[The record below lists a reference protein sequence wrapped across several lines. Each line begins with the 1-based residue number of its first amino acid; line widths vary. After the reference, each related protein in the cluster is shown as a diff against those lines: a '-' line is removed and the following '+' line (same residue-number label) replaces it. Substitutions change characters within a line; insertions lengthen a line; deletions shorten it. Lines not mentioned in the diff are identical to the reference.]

1 MYFSKLKQAE
11 GTRQQTD
18 RFGGYWP
25 EDTAGAHQ
33 FYEMRNLCAD
43 AYPYLMP
50 RGRRTKV
57 YEGDS
62 PGGIHGGEKLL
73 YVDGTTLYYNGAACG
88 QVAAGEKQFVQM
100 GAQVLIL
107 PDKLVFDTQNQQ
119 LKAVEAQFST
129 VGAVDISLC
138 AWDGSDLG
146 EITVSATAPE
156 EPADGMLWLDTSAS
170 PQRLCQYAAAS
181 LCWVVRSDTAIR
193 IAAAGIGAL
202 FAAGDGISV
211 SGCANEALNGS
222 HILLDAAQDSIRLE
236 GLLAERFSQTAALTV
251 RRSMPDLDFAV
262 ELNNRIWGCS
272 SAAREIYACKLGD
285 PFNWNCFGGTAADSY
300 AVSVGSPG
308 AFTGAAVYQGA
319 ALFFKEDCLHKVLG
333 SKPAN
338 FQLTWAPIEGVR
350 TGAHRTLK
358 LAGGYLFYQAADGV
372 RVYGSS
378 GTTLLSGR
386 WGVAPAG
393 CAGAFSGKYY
403 LYLPGRG
410 LLVYDLA
417 SGLWHREDET
427 EVAGFACCGS
437 TLFAQLANG
446 EIWRL
451 AGEAVAGQEEGS
463 ISWQAESGAFPAA
476 LSGGS
481 YVSGLTLRVLLE
493 AGSTL
498 AVDLCYDDSGE
509 YTQVYAIAGGGKKT
523 YRLPILPRLAETVR
537 IRLRGQGDMRVYGLT
552 RRVREV

>member
-33 FYEMRNLCAD
+33 FYGMRNLCAD

-57 YEGDS
+57 YGGDS

-100 GAQVLIL
+100 GARVLIL

-156 EPADGMLWLDTSAS
+156 EPTDGMLWLDTSAS

-202 FAAGDGISV
+202 V
-211 SGCANEALNGS
+211 C
-222 HILLDAAQDSIRLE
+222 
-236 GLLAERFSQTAALTV
+236 
-251 RRSMPDLDFAV
+251 
-262 ELNNRIWGCS
+262 
-272 SAAREIYACKLGD
+272 
-285 PFNWNCFGGTAADSY
+285 
-300 AVSVGSPG
+300 VG
-308 AFTGAAVYQGA
+308 AY
-319 ALFFKEDCLHKVLG
+319 
-333 SKPAN
+333 
-338 FQLTWAPIEGVR
+338 
-350 TGAHRTLK
+350 
-358 LAGGYLFYQAADGV
+358 
-372 RVYGSS
+372 
-378 GTTLLSGR
+378 
-386 WGVAPAG
+386 
-393 CAGAFSGKYY
+393 
-403 LYLPGRG
+403 
-410 LLVYDLA
+410 
-417 SGLWHREDET
+417 
-427 EVAGFACCGS
+427 
-437 TLFAQLANG
+437 
-446 EIWRL
+446 
-451 AGEAVAGQEEGS
+451 
-463 ISWQAESGAFPAA
+463 
-476 LSGGS
+476 
-481 YVSGLTLRVLLE
+481 VLLY
-493 AGSTL
+493 ALAFVVGIGS
-498 AVDLCYDDSGE
+498 AVI
-509 YTQVYAIAGGGKKT
+509 T
-523 YRLPILPRLAETVR
+523 
-537 IRLRGQGDMRVYGLT
+537 
-552 RRVREV
+552 

>member
-11 GTRQQTD
+11 GERRQTD

-33 FYEMRNLCAD
+33 FYGMRNLCAD

-50 RGRRTKV
+50 RAARTKV
-57 YEGDS
+57 CGGDS

-73 YVDGTTLYYNGAACG
+73 YVEGTTLYYNGAACA
-88 QVAAGEKQFVQM
+88 QLTAGEKQFVQM
-100 GAQVLIL
+100 GARVLIL
-107 PDKLVFDTQNQQ
+107 PDKLVFDTQSQQ
-119 LKAVEAQFST
+119 LRAVEAQFST
-129 VGAVDISLC
+129 VGAADVSLC

-156 EPADGMLWLDTSAS
+156 EPADGALWLDTGSS

-202 FAAGDGISV
+202 FAAGDGISI
-211 SGCANEALNGS
+211 SGCENEALNGS
-222 HILLDAAQDSIRLE
+222 HILLEAAQDSIRME
-236 GLLAERFSQTAALTV
+236 GLLAQSFSQNTALTV
-251 RRSMPDLDFAV
+251 CRSMPELDFAV

-319 ALFFKEDCLHKVLG
+319 ALFFKQDCVHKVLG

-338 FQLTWAPIEGVR
+338 FQLTWAPVEGVCA
-350 TGAHRTLK
+350 GAHKTLA
-358 LAGGYLFYQAADGV
+358 LAGGSLFYQAADGV

-386 WGVAPAG
+386 WGAASPG
-393 CAGAFSGKYY
+393 CAGAFAGKYY
-403 LYLPGRG
+403 LYLPERG
-410 LLVYDLA
+410 LVVYDLL

-427 EVAGFACCGS
+427 EVLGFAGCGG
-437 TLFAQLANG
+437 TLFAQLKNG

-451 AGEAVAGQEEGS
+451 AGEAVAGQAEGS
-463 ISWQAESGAFPAA
+463 IRWQAESGAFPAA
-476 LSGGS
+476 LAGSS
-481 YVSGLTLRVLLE
+481 YVSALTLRVLLE

-498 AVDLCYDDSGE
+498 AVDLCYDESGT
-509 YTQVYAIAGGGKKT
+509 YTQVYAIAGEGKKT

-537 IRLRGQGDMRVYGLT
+537 IRLRGQGDMRIYGLT

>member
-11 GTRQQTD
+11 GERRQTD

-33 FYEMRNLCAD
+33 FYGMRNLCAD

-50 RGRRTKV
+50 RAARTKV
-57 YEGDS
+57 CGGDS

-73 YVDGTTLYYNGAACG
+73 YVEGTTLYYNGAACA
-88 QVAAGEKQFVQM
+88 QLTAGEKQFVQM
-100 GAQVLIL
+100 GARVLIL
-107 PDKLVFDTQNQQ
+107 PDKLVFDTQSQQ
-119 LKAVEAQFST
+119 LRAVEAQFST
-129 VGAVDISLC
+129 VGAADVSLC

-156 EPADGMLWLDTSAS
+156 EPADGALWLDTGSS

-202 FAAGDGISV
+202 FAAGDGISI
-211 SGCANEALNGS
+211 SGCENEALNGS
-222 HILLDAAQDSIRLE
+222 HILLEAAQDSIRME
-236 GLLAERFSQTAALTV
+236 GLLAQSFSQNTALTV
-251 RRSMPDLDFAV
+251 CRSMPELDFAV

-285 PFNWNCFGGTAADSY
+285 PFNWNCFGGR
-300 AVSVGSPG
+300 
-308 AFTGAAVYQGA
+308 
-319 ALFFKEDCLHKVLG
+319 
-333 SKPAN
+333 
-338 FQLTWAPIEGVR
+338 APVEGVCA
-350 TGAHRTLK
+350 GAHKTLA
-358 LAGGYLFYQAADGV
+358 LAGGSLFYQAADGV

-386 WGVAPAG
+386 WGAASPG
-393 CAGAFSGKYY
+393 CAGAFAGKYY
-403 LYLPGRG
+403 LYLPERG
-410 LLVYDLA
+410 LVVYDLL

-427 EVAGFACCGS
+427 EVLGFAGCGG
-437 TLFAQLANG
+437 TLFAQLKNG

-451 AGEAVAGQEEGS
+451 AGEAVAGQAEGS
-463 ISWQAESGAFPAA
+463 IRWQAESGAFPAA
-476 LSGGS
+476 LAGSS
-481 YVSGLTLRVLLE
+481 YVSALTLRVLLE

-498 AVDLCYDDSGE
+498 AVDLCYDESGT
-509 YTQVYAIAGGGKKT
+509 YTQVYAIAGEGKKT

-537 IRLRGQGDMRVYGLT
+537 IRLRGQGDMRIYGLT